1 MLKQLFCL
9 ISKKHKKKRLQMGS
23 PLLLVL
29 IHTLLAPF
37 FGCQAELIIPFLPKP
52 ADKWFFKELI
62 DRQMQ
67 FLAQHS
73 STMAH
78 IPPMIF

>member
-1 MLKQLFCL
+1 MLSNFSVFSVKN
-9 ISKKHKKKRLQMGS
+9 IKKAAPNGVAF
-23 PLLLVL
+23 LLVL

-52 ADKWFFKELI
+52 ADKWFFKKLI

-67 FLAQHS
+67 FLAQHA
-73 STMAH
+73 STMAY
-78 IPPMIF
+78 IPSVIF

>member
-1 MLKQLFCL
+1 
-9 ISKKHKKKRLQMGS
+9 MGS
-23 PLLLVL
+23 PFLLVL

-37 FGCQAELIIPFLPKP
+37 FGCKAEFIIPFRAKP

-67 FLAQHS
+67 FLAQHA
-73 STMAH
+73 STMAY
-78 IPPMIF
+78 IPSVIF

>member
-1 MLKQLFCL
+1 
-9 ISKKHKKKRLQMGS
+9 MGS
-23 PLLLVL
+23 PFLLVL

-37 FGCQAELIIPFLPKP
+37 FGCQAEFIIPFLPKP
-52 ADKWFFKELI
+52 ANERFFKELI

-67 FLAQHS
+67 FLAQHA

-78 IPPMIF
+78 IPSMIF